1 MTTRVHNNKS
11 EQLHMVST
19 IFISTGLTQYGKKCL
34 YQCRPLNMLVHT
46 VILLTLFPTISY
58 GVSRG
63 QGQMHNVIGI
73 MIKECSLYYLCFNKG
88 LSLISVKMFS
98 FRN

>member
-19 IFISTGLTQYGKKCL
+19 IFVSGWVNLQDWTTGILDWNTGLTQTGKKCL

-46 VILLTLFPTISY
+46 VILLTLFPIILY

-63 QGQMHNVIGI
+63 QGQMA
-73 MIKECSLYYLCFNKG
+73 
-88 LSLISVKMFS
+88 
-98 FRN
+98 